1 MAGESDLLLGRH
13 RELVGELE
21 ALVASLPGALPKVCQ
36 GSSMME
42 GVVGRESE
50 LRAVQSFL
58 ASMATGP
65 TALLIEGEPGIGKTM
80 LWFQAVR
87 AAESRGFHVLQARP
101 AESELRLSFAAIADL
116 VGEAFAE
123 TRPHL
128 PAPQERALG
137 TALLRVDA
145 EEPAEPRTTATAL
158 VSVLTTLAAERL
170 VLVAVDDVQWLDR
183 ASQR

>member
-1 MAGESDLLLGRH
+1 
-13 RELVGELE
+13 
-21 ALVASLPGALPKVCQ
+21 
-36 GSSMME
+36 MME